1 VDFAT
6 IFMAPLVA
14 EFAQRYPGIT
24 FNFDLTPR
32 RVDLVSEP
40 FDVAI
45 RTGELAD
52 SSLVARLLARLAVHV
67 YASPGYLETRGEPG
81 HASELA
87 NHQCLSFPR
96 SGLWALQRDT
106 ESVEVP
112 AGGRF
117 QANSVG
123 MLRRLATLDQGLV
136 LLPDEVVADDVATG
150 RLRRILPSWHGKS
163 TPVYALTETRLLPA
177 KTQRF
182 IEFLQERLSR

>member
-1 VDFAT
+1 
-6 IFMAPLVA
+6 LVT
-14 EFAQRYPGIT
+14 EFAQRYPAIT
-24 FNFDLTPR
+24 FDFDLTPR

-52 SSLVARLLARLAVHV
+52 SSLIARLLARLSVHI
-67 YASPGYLETRGEPG
+67 YASPRYLETCGEPG
-81 HASELA
+81 HPTELA

-136 LLPDEVVADDVATG
+136 LLPDAVVADDMATG
-150 RLRRILPSWHGKS
+150 RLRRILPGWCGKS